1 MIIIADQLSLAK
13 SIATP
18 YPPQKL
24 NKMGKQSNET
34 RNAKRESCGL
44 SCKKMLILA
53 SIAIATLACGC
64 SSANKVDKDSDTN
77 ADTTEAT
84 ADRNNDVTASQKGV
98 NAKQAASSDGED
110 KPASVAPLTQYALI
124 EVLDEDMGV
133 GFRANAA
140 EVLKT
145 LGFTIKE
152 FKRPA
157 DVDEME
163 PFVYM
168 TAHRQE
174 PSGSTNIAFK
184 SGEDQLLTIDFANRE
199 GVEKFVESM
208 EKSGYVY
215 SDGIYAHPQN
225 SMGKIYV
232 KVQGLKVKIIF
243 PFEMPP
249 YEW

>member
-1 MIIIADQLSLAK
+1 
-13 SIATP
+13 
-18 YPPQKL
+18 
-24 NKMGKQSNET
+24 MGEQSNET

-77 ADTTEAT
+77 ADTTEAM

-110 KPASVAPLTQYALI
+110 KPASVAPLTQYALV

-133 GFRANAA
+133 GFRAKAG

-145 LGFTIKE
+145 LGFTVKE
-152 FKRPA
+152 FERPT
-157 DVDEME
+157 DVDEMA
-163 PFVYM
+163 PFVFM

-174 PSGSTNIAFK
+174 PSGSTNIVFK
-184 SGEDQLLTIDFANRE
+184 NGEDQLLAIDFASRE
-199 GVEKFVESM
+199 DVDKFVESM
-208 EKSGYVY
+208 QKSGYEY
-215 SDGIYAHPQN
+215 SDGMYIHPKN
-225 SMGKIYV
+225 KMGMGQIYV
-232 KVQGLKVKIIF
+232 KVRGLKVKIIS
-243 PFEMPP
+243 PFEMLPS
-249 YEW
+249 EW

>member
-1 MIIIADQLSLAK
+1 MSK
-13 SIATP
+13 PT
-18 YPPQKL
+18 
-24 NKMGKQSNET
+24 
-34 RNAKRESCGL
+34 KRACDL
-44 SCKKMLILA
+44 RHKKMLILA
-53 SIAIATLACGC
+53 TIAIATLTCGC
-64 SSANKVDKDSDTN
+64 NSADKADKNTDTI
-77 ADTTEAT
+77 EAT
-84 ADRNNDVTASQKGV
+84 AERNNDATASLPES
-98 NAKQAASSDGED
+98 NIKQPSAAADED
-110 KPASVAPLTQYALI
+110 EASSVAPLTQYALV
-124 EVLDEDMGV
+124 EVLDGNMGV
-133 GFRANAA
+133 GFRAKAG

-145 LGFTIKE
+145 LGFTVKKFE
-152 FKRPA
+152 RPA
-157 DVDEME
+157 DVDEMA
-163 PFVYM
+163 PFVFM

-208 EKSGYVY
+208 KKSGYVY
-215 SDGIYAHPQN
+215 SDGIYAHPKN

>member
-1 MIIIADQLSLAK
+1 
-13 SIATP
+13 
-18 YPPQKL
+18 
-24 NKMGKQSNET
+24 MGEQSNET

-64 SSANKVDKDSDTN
+64 SSANKVDKDADIN
-77 ADTTEAT
+77 ADTTEAM

-145 LGFTIKE
+145 LGFTVKE
-152 FKRPA
+152 FERPT
-157 DVDEME
+157 DVDEMA
-163 PFVYM
+163 PFVFM

-174 PSGSTNIAFK
+174 PSGSTNIVFK
-184 SGEDQLLTIDFANRE
+184 NGEDQLLAIDFASRE
-199 GVEKFVESM
+199 DVDKFVESM
-208 EKSGYVY
+208 QKSGYEY
-215 SDGIYAHPQN
+215 SDGMYIHPKN
-225 SMGKIYV
+225 KMGMGQIYV
-232 KVQGLKVKIIF
+232 KVRGLKVKIIS
-243 PFEMPP
+243 PFEMLPS
-249 YEW
+249 EW

>member
-1 MIIIADQLSLAK
+1 
-13 SIATP
+13 
-18 YPPQKL
+18 
-24 NKMGKQSNET
+24 MGKQSNET
-34 RNAKRESCGL
+34 RNAKRESRGL

-53 SIAIATLACGC
+53 SIPIAILACGC
-64 SSANKVDKDSDTN
+64 SSANKVDKDS
-77 ADTTEAT
+77 DTTEAT

-208 EKSGYVY
+208 KNQAMCTLTEFTPIPKTQWGKST
-215 SDGIYAHPQN
+215 
-225 SMGKIYV
+225 
-232 KVQGLKVKIIF
+232 
-243 PFEMPP
+243 
-249 YEW
+249 

>member
-1 MIIIADQLSLAK
+1 
-13 SIATP
+13 
-18 YPPQKL
+18 
-24 NKMGKQSNET
+24 MGKQSNET

-77 ADTTEAT
+77 ADTTEAM

-110 KPASVAPLTQYALI
+110 KPASVAPLTQYALV

-133 GFRANAA
+133 GFRAKAG

-145 LGFTIKE
+145 LGFTVKE
-152 FKRPA
+152 FERPT
-157 DVDEME
+157 DVDEMA
-163 PFVYM
+163 PFVFM

-174 PSGSTNIAFK
+174 PSGSTNIVFK
-184 SGEDQLLTIDFANRE
+184 NGEDQLLAIDFASRE
-199 GVEKFVESM
+199 DVDKFVESM
-208 EKSGYVY
+208 QKSGYEY
-215 SDGIYAHPQN
+215 SDGMYIHPKN
-225 SMGKIYV
+225 KMGMGQIYV
-232 KVQGLKVKIIF
+232 KVRGLKVKIIS
-243 PFEMPP
+243 PFEMLPS
-249 YEW
+249 EW

>member
-1 MIIIADQLSLAK
+1 
-13 SIATP
+13 
-18 YPPQKL
+18 
-24 NKMGKQSNET
+24 MGKQSNET
-34 RNAKRESCGL
+34 CNAKRESCGL

-133 GFRANAA
+133 GFRAKAG

-145 LGFTIKE
+145 LGFTVKE
-152 FKRPA
+152 FERPT
-157 DVDEME
+157 DVDEMA
-163 PFVYM
+163 PFVFM

-174 PSGSTNIAFK
+174 PSGSTNIVFK
-184 SGEDQLLTIDFANRE
+184 NGEDQLLAIDFASRE
-199 GVEKFVESM
+199 DVEMFVESM
-208 EKSGYVY
+208 RKSGYEY
-215 SDGIYAHPQN
+215 SDGMYIHPKN
-225 SMGKIYV
+225 KMGLGQIYV
-232 KVQGLKVKIIF
+232 KVRGLKVKIIS
-243 PFEMPP
+243 PFEMLPSK
-249 YEW
+249 W